1 MPSWYA
7 TSTNPTGNSPAPY
20 DTEVPSLQ
28 KINALLVIIASK
40 ASSLASGITTPFA
53 TSISDAQAKS
63 SSSVGVGNIIEILN
77 AVNPGELSGY
87 VLQVGAP
94 TQSSPFQFQPNDNPS
109 LTYSLVF

>member
-7 TSTNPTGNSPAPY
+7 TASDPDGNNPTSY

-28 KINALLVIIASK
+28 KINALLALISSK

-53 TSISDAQAKS
+53 TSIADAQVKS
-63 SSSVGVGNIIEILN
+63 SSSVGIGNIVQILN

-87 VLQVGAP
+87 ILQVGTP
-94 TQSSPFQFQPNDNPS
+94 TQSPPFQFQPNDNLS